1 MTTSLESAIKTLK
14 VNTGS
19 APRLES
25 ERYIGSGEYKTCFTW
40 DGRDLIGRRINPD
53 SYYTKSPGCHS
64 ATDRILVENQIS
76 RPRYYTYIAL
86 SPYGLMTGG
95 GDYES
100 INDAS
105 SYGDARRMWDDYVTP
120 YYVAPYTKQYGFGT
134 AINSAISATIPED
147 RLLRAEEIYSR

>member
-25 ERYIGSGEYKTCFTW
+25 ERYIGSGEFKTCFTW
-40 DGRDLIGRRINPD
+40 DGRDLIGRRISPD
-53 SYYTKSPGCHS
+53 SFYTKSPGCHS

-95 GDYES
+95 SDYDSMNPETYQS
-100 INDAS
+100 PQ
-105 SYGDARRMWDDYVTP
+105 WTDYAQP
-120 YYVAPYTKQYGFGT
+120 YYVSPYTKQYGFGT

-147 RLLRAEEIYSR
+147 RLLRAQEIYSGQFL